1 MLRRPRNEWCSSSLG
16 HHWLGSDNHW
26 AESWEKRPTG
36 AVFAGVSSGHLHKSH
51 ALEGPRTLFNALQ
64 SPTWKSQ
71 EKSSERGFAF
81 SLSLFEFI
89 YFAVLGSCILQGLRC
104 ISQGLHCISQGLR
117 CISQGLHCISQ
128 GLHCILQGL
137 HCISQGLCCIL
148 LWCLCSVVVACG
160 LSCPTRCGTL
170 VTWPGTEPTSLALE
184 CRFLMTGPAGESLYF
199 HCAMDPR
206 VEQLVPGLI

>member
-104 ISQGLHCISQGLR
+104 ISQGLHCI
-117 CISQGLHCISQ
+117 
-128 GLHCILQGL
+128 LQGL